1 MRTASLL
8 AIPESETRNRW
19 DLKPDVSLELG
30 IWDLVLFPGFSRY
43 GVSRFS
49 RFAHFSFLD
58 DSSAVVLNAP
68 LPLRLCYPYEEF
80 ADHMKAM
87 RTVREWEY
95 TSRFGHLGN
104 DQTSRA
110 NSARVVEYFF
120 DSYVDKKE
128 AVHKAELF
136 LSIYDYIG
144 RHQELFSNKGLME
157 KLDNGPLSVETSL
170 LRAIHHVFTVA
181 PRPAEI
187 EPKKILA
194 LAKAFQDVQAV

>member
-1 MRTASLL
+1 MGKRF
-8 AIPESETRNRW
+8 
-19 DLKPDVSLELG
+19 PD
-30 IWDLVLFPGFSRY
+30 FPREQDSC
-43 GVSRFS
+43 FS
-49 RFAHFSFLD
+49 RFALIAILG

-68 LPLRLCYPYEEF
+68 SPLRLCYPYEEF

-95 TSRFGHLGN
+95 TSRFGHLGSE
-104 DQTSRA
+104 QTSRA

-120 DSYVDKKE
+120 DSYIDKKE

-144 RHQELFSNKGLME
+144 RHQEVFSQKGLME
-157 KLDNGPLSVETSL
+157 KLDHGPLSVETAL
-170 LRAIHHVFTVA
+170 LRAIHYVFTVL

-187 EPKKILA
+187 DPKKILA
-194 LAKAFQDVQAV
+194 LAKAFQDVQSP

>member
-1 MRTASLL
+1 M
-8 AIPESETRNRW
+8 
-19 DLKPDVSLELG
+19 
-30 IWDLVLFPGFSRY
+30 
-43 GVSRFS
+43 
-49 RFAHFSFLD
+49 
-58 DSSAVVLNAP
+58 
-68 LPLRLCYPYEEF
+68 PLRLCYPYEEF

-95 TSRFGHLGN
+95 TSRFGHLGS

-144 RHQELFSNKGLME
+144 RHQELFSQKGLME
-157 KLDNGPLSVETSL
+157 RLDNGPLSVETAL
-170 LRAIHHVFTVA
+170 LRAIHHIFTVV
-181 PRPAEI
+181 PRATDVD
-187 EPKKILA
+187 PKKALT